1 MRMKGGNMTLL
12 ELGLLSL
19 KTIGCYFFLIIILRV
34 MGKREMSQ
42 VSTHDIV
49 VFLIISELFSLS
61 LNDSSNSILKSLIPV
76 TIIVLFQI
84 ITAFISLKSR
94 KFRLLTEGKPTF
106 LIIDGKIDIR
116 ELKKQ
121 RYNIDDLMSHLH
133 QNNIQSPIEVSY
145 AFIED
150 NGTLCVIKKSERIV
164 KNPELLIIDG
174 EINKDYLKKYNLT
187 YEKVIE
193 MLKKKGYQN
202 EKEIFFGQELIDD
215 LYLIP
220 FEKGKK
226 KE

>member
-1 MRMKGGNMTLL
+1 MTLL

-61 LNDSSNSILKSLIPV
+61 LNDSSNSILKSLLPV

-84 ITAFISLKSR
+84 ITAYISLKSR

-106 LIIDGKIDIR
+106 LIVDGKIDIQ
-116 ELKKQ
+116 ELKRQ

-150 NGTLCVIKKSERIV
+150 NGTLSSIKA
-164 KNPELLIIDG
+164 
-174 EINKDYLKKYNLT
+174 
-187 YEKVIE
+187 
-193 MLKKKGYQN
+193 
-202 EKEIFFGQELIDD
+202 
-215 LYLIP
+215 
-220 FEKGKK
+220 
-226 KE
+226 